1 MYTELR
7 FSRFKS
13 EPRHVWKLLGSGNL
27 ESFVYT
33 TYIWLRCTELLAK
46 CMQTRKSGWV
56 MKASV
61 KKCAYVLA
69 LCVGLVSATLIACGN
84 DPLESKPK
92 QKASAAPVAFTEQR
106 KLAAANTSDDFK
118 GGVILPKADEVT
130 LHGKEVTGGLPAV
143 MTFLDE
149 RQTGLNYIYKKFS
162 ALKPGFEGEMTLDI
176 TVDVCGDVKNI
187 TEISSTTENPQFNT
201 EIKNSLAKQKYP
213 TTDQGNY
220 TISLSLT
227 FVKDLNP
234 ESGDVPSKENSGAES
249 PKAQP
254 KGPHVVLPAKKDV
267 IVQGKIAGGA
277 PALLKFLEK
286 HSSLV
291 NNIYNKALKS
301 NSGIAGQLS
310 LNVTVD
316 PGGDIFRIFVDS
328 TTTGSASFDLTLK
341 NSIAR
346 WKFPD
351 SEQGRY
357 TVIFPLTFV
366 QK

>member
-1 MYTELR
+1 MCWRENANTNR
-7 FSRFKS
+7 
-13 EPRHVWKLLGSGNL
+13 VNG
-27 ESFVYT
+27 
-33 TYIWLRCTELLAK
+33 I
-46 CMQTRKSGWV
+46 
-56 MKASV
+56 MKVRV

-69 LCVGLVSATLIACGN
+69 LCMGLVSATLIACGN
-84 DPLESKPK
+84 DPLEGKPK
-92 QKASAAPVAFTEQR
+92 QKATSAPAAFTEQR
-106 KLAAANTSDDFK
+106 KLAAANTNDDFA
-118 GGVILPKADEVT
+118 GGVVLPKAEEVA
-130 LHGKEVTGGLPAV
+130 LHGKEVTGGLPAI

-149 RQTGLNYIYKKFS
+149 RQTGLNYIYKKYS

-187 TEISSTTENPQFNT
+187 TEISSTTNYPQFNT
-201 EIKNSLAKQKYP
+201 EIRNSLAKQKYP
-213 TTDQGNY
+213 KTDQGHY

-234 ESGDVPSKENSGAES
+234 QAETAQADSVKVDSGAE
-249 PKAQP
+249 KALP
-254 KGPHVVLPAKKDV
+254 KGPHIVLPAKKDV

-277 PALLKFLEK
+277 SSLLKFLDK
-286 HSSLV
+286 QSNLI
-291 NNIYNKALKS
+291 NNIYNRALKS
-301 NSGIAGQLS
+301 DSTIAGKLT

-316 PGGDIFRIFVDS
+316 PGGDIFRIFVDA
-328 TTTGSASFDLTLK
+328 TTTGSASFDLKLK